1 MKMDNIPGKN
11 LMEYFDK
18 MSVKVMEDKSKKRVS
33 SVENISYDNFRLK
46 KKVFSILIK
55 VGTKIIILFLIL
67 LKSL

>member
-46 KKVFSILIK
+46 KKVFSI
-55 VGTKIIILFLIL
+55 
-67 LKSL
+67 